1 MALVQ
6 DTRDTDGCPTPGADR
21 GSFRQVDQR
30 GLVHWEGGRPAF
42 VVERLVMSSANVW
55 RKTLGVAEGTTIV
68 GGEEGTAGGCI
79 RSGVEV
85 GVTIRA
91 EGITVVG
98 MAVVPDSV
106 TTS

>member
-1 MALVQ
+1 MAREQ
-6 DTRDTDGCPTPGADR
+6 DTRDTDGCPTSGADR
-21 GSFRQVDQR
+21 GSFRLEGQR
-30 GLVHWEGGRPAF
+30 GLVHWEGGRPVF

-68 GGEEGTAGGCI
+68 GGEEGTAGASTGAGV
-79 RSGVEV
+79 GVEA
-85 GVTIRA
+85 TIRA

-98 MAVVPDSV
+98 MVVVPDSL